1 MKDLLTSS
9 LLALCLAFSVPVV
22 ADGEEEEGFF
32 SRSWRGVKSVFGV
45 EASAEA
51 KARADRDRYED
62 DDDDDEYERDDDRDK
77 AKDQEKHKGK
87 DRAGKEKDKREKK
100 LKAEADVR
108 TQGRFS
114 AGEIAAIRSV
124 LGAEAAAEAEAEAG
138 YEDQGGKGKGKYKKG
153 KKQKQLPKGL
163 QMKLERGGELPPGWQ
178 QKFQRGEVV
187 DADVY
192 AQARTITP
200 ATLGDLATVPGT
212 EVIQVGDRVARVLT
226 STREILDVINVVTGA
241 PPQ

>member
-1 MKDLLTSS
+1 MKFQATAT
-9 LLALCLAFSVPVV
+9 LLATCLAFSTPVF
-22 ADGEEEEGFF
+22 ADEEEEGFF

-51 KARADRDRYED
+51 QAKKGKKQGEERDYD
-62 DDDDDEYERDDDRDK
+62 DDDDDDDYDDDDGK
-77 AKDQEKHKGK
+77 AKDKYK
-87 DRAGKEKDKREKK
+87 DRAKKEKDKRDKGM
-100 LKAEADVR
+100 KAEAKADVR

-114 AGEIAAIRSV
+114 QEEIAAIRNV
-124 LGAEAAAEAEAEAG
+124 LGADAAAAAG
-138 YEDQGGKGKGKYKKG
+138 AHADYDDDDEGKGKGKG
-153 KKQKQLPKGL
+153 KKPKKLPKGL

-187 DADVY
+187 DAEVY
-192 AQARTITP
+192 AQARAISP
-200 ATLGDLATVPGT
+200 ATLGGLATIPGT